1 METKEHEVRKCK
13 VTFED
18 NEEHKVVV
26 DVKEMEQRL
35 EIELKADP
43 GIDMKSGRHSTA
55 QILSVMFVEML
66 NRMAKENG
74 YERTER
80 QD

>member
-1 METKEHEVRKCK
+1 METNEHEVRKCK

-18 NEEHKVVV
+18 NEGHTVVV
-26 DVKEMEQRL
+26 DVKEAERTL
-35 EIELKADP
+35 AIGLKAYP

-55 QILSVMFVEML
+55 QILAIMFVDML

-74 YERTER
+74 YEKSER